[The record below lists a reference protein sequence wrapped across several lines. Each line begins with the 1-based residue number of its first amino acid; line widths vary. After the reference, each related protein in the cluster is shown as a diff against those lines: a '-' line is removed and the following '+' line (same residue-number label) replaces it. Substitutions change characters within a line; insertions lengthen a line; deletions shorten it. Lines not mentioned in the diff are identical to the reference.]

1 MRLATT
7 IALAALLVLACASEV
22 AAQARNR
29 AAQRGGAPPAQFQ
42 QRNPATSSAVK
53 PFTAEEQ
60 GWFNR
65 ASRVY

>member
-7 IALAALLVLACASEV
+7 IALAALLVLASASE
-22 AAQARNR
+22 ATAQARQR
-29 AAQRGGAPPAQFQ
+29 AAQRSVAPPAQFQ
-42 QRNPATSSAVK
+42 QRNPPTSSAVK

>member
-22 AAQARNR
+22 TAQGRQR
-29 AAQRGGAPPAQFQ
+29 AAQRSGAPPAQFQ
-42 QRNPATSSAVK
+42 QRNPATSPAAK
-53 PFTAEEQ
+53 PFTAEEK
-60 GWFNR
+60 GWFDR